1 MSIQRQ
7 RKQSLTQG
15 RFTTLTP
22 VHCAFL
28 ELCYIQQYTYSN
40 TQGRLS
46 REKPLQSVERWLKS
60 PTEVLRKLC
69 INNKRIFV

>member
-7 RKQSLTQG
+7 RKQSLTKG

-22 VHCAFL
+22 VHCTFP
-28 ELCYIQQYTYSN
+28 ELCYIQRYACSN

-46 REKPLQSVERWLKS
+46 REKPLQSVGRWLKS

-69 INNKRIFV
+69 IKNKRLFA